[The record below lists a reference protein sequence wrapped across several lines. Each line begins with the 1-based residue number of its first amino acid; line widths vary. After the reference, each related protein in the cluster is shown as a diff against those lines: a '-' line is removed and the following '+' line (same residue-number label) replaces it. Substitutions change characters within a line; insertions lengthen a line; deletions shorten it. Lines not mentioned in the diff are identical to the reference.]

1 MSAAPFHKP
10 RLARQRFGAWLAI
23 TAMVCQVLFGTAH
36 AASMAAAAFG
46 PLVVEKSSA
55 LAFDLLQIC
64 SANGLIEI
72 RSKTTNEGGQPEQKN
87 AAKDRCP
94 VCGSA
99 SVSPA
104 IAAVAADVQ
113 PASFIQMLI
122 PLALEQGLVV
132 MDGTPQYLIRG
143 PPLKQT
149 L

>member
-1 MSAAPFHKP
+1 MKAALSHKH
-10 RLARQRFGAWLAI
+10 RLARNRPGAWLAI
-23 TAMVCQVLFGTAH
+23 AAMVLQVLFGTAH

-72 RSKTTNEGGQPEQKN
+72 RSQSLNEDGQSGKKST
-87 AAKDRCP
+87 AKDRCP

-104 IAAVAADVQ
+104 IAAVAADVP
-113 PASFIQMLI
+113 PAPFVQMLL
-122 PLALEQGLVV
+122 PLALEQGTVITR
-132 MDGTPQYLIRG
+132 GNTQHLIRG
-143 PPLKQT
+143 PPLAQNI
-149 L
+149 